1 MKLINTVTAGIA
13 GLAMIL
19 GTPVFAAS
27 KTLEEVK
34 ARGILQCVVNP
45 GLTGFAA
52 PDDKGKWQNAACRK
66 QASPSTRVF
75 RWWVICR

>member
-1 MKLINTVTAGIA
+1 MKLITTVTAGIA

-19 GTPVFAAS
+19 KTPVFAAS

-52 PDDKGKWQNAACRK
+52 PDDKGKWQGFDIDLPDYHSS
-66 QASPSTRVF
+66 QA
-75 RWWVICR
+75 